1 MKLILASGSPRRK
14 ELLATLN
21 MPFEVIVSDFDE
33 KIDTRKPL
41 VEEIKRLSY
50 GKACSVFENNK
61 DVIVIGADT
70 IVTIENKVLGKP
82 KDKEDAKR
90 MLKELSNNVH
100 TVITGVTIISSEK
113 CETFASSN
121 KVYFDDLSNEEI
133 EEYIA
138 TLEPM
143 DKAGAYAIQG
153 LGSKFI
159 KKIEGDYYAI
169 VGLPINQIYKKL
181 RAYQRP

>member
-1 MKLILASGSPRRK
+1 MRLILASGSPRRK

-21 MPFEVIVSDFDE
+21 IPFEVIVSEFDE
-33 KIDTRKPL
+33 KIDASKPL
-41 VEEIKRLSY
+41 AEEIKRLSY
-50 GKACSVFENNK
+50 GKAYSVYINNK
-61 DVIVIGADT
+61 DAVVIGADT
-70 IVTIENKVLGKP
+70 IVTIDNKVLGKP
-82 KDKEDAKR
+82 KDKEDAER
-90 MLKELSNNVH
+90 MLKKLSGSIH

-121 KVYFDDLSNEEI
+121 KVYFDKLSDEEI
-133 EEYIA
+133 NEYIN

-181 RAYQRP
+181 RTY